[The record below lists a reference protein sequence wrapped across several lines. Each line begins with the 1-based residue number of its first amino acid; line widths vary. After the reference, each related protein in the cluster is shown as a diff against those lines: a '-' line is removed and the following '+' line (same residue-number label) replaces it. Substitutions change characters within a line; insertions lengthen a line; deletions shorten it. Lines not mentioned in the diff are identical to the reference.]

1 VERLKSTP
9 DMEQGLK
16 IAQSKGLIVPRTENN
31 QYLKVSYCG
40 AGGLVSPKWNIKIY
54 TSGSVVCNDEGTLQS
69 LLDGKITTPDKKL
82 QLLQIDDS
90 GWGFPL
96 CGVMVGVTDGSWVAT
111 GVVDV
116 SYFKPGI
123 FERRTYLSAY
133 YSEGMNLIYNE
144 FHATTSTHRIEI
156 CTGFVN
162 SLLRDQLRLAG
173 FDVRVVEI
181 TGLLQDTLEKLF
193 KEYVRDTLGV
203 DLAYDPKEL
212 PSKSNISQHYYKA
225 LEWGKKN
232 APHMLKS
239 GWNSIGAQGKI

>member
-1 VERLKSTP
+1 LKATP

-16 IAQSKGLIVPRTENN
+16 IAQSRGLIVPRTENN

-54 TSGSVVCNDEGTLQS
+54 TSGSVVCNDEGTLQR
-69 LLDGKITTPDKKL
+69 LLDGEISTPDKKL

-96 CGVMVGVTDGSWVAT
+96 CGVMVGVTDGSRVAT
-111 GVVDV
+111 RVVDV
-116 SYFKPGI
+116 SYFKPGV

-133 YSEGMNLIYNE
+133 SSEGMNLINNE

-193 KEYVRDTLGV
+193 KKYVRDTLGV

-212 PSKSNISQHYYKA
+212 PSKSHISQHYYKA

-239 GWNSIGAQGKI
+239 GWNSIGAQDKI